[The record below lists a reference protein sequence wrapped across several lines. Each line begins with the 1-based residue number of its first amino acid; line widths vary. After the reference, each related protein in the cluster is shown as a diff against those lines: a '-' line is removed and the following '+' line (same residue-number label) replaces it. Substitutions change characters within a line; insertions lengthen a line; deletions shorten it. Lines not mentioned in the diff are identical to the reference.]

1 MICHVNWI
9 LGDRRSFKPDGSSR
23 ARLFLGAKPCTE
35 WLDDFVARDEDGFN
49 FARVAANSANLLETD
64 VPGVFAAGDVRAAS
78 TKRWATAAGEETIV
92 VQLVHAYL
100 STAVKEGAR

>member
-1 MICHVNWI
+1 MSRKVGK
-9 LGDRRSFKPDGSSR
+9 GDRRSFQPDGSSR
-23 ARLFLGAKPCTE
+23 ARQFVGAKPCTE
-35 WLDDFVARDEDGFN
+35 RLDGLVARDEDGLN
-49 FARVAANSANLLETD
+49 FGGVVANSANLLEAD

-78 TKRWATAAGEETIV
+78 TNRGATAAGEETMA